1 MSEEKYKLVIDGLEV
16 EAGKNDTI
24 IQAYAKAGKAITAN
38 VGCMGQG
45 VCGSC
50 RCLVRKEGER
60 SAETKLGCETKIEP
74 GMQVSFLDYFLPEH
88 VHYYDVQSAGDGWN
102 WLEEVDETFPEA
114 KNCRHCGG
122 CDTACP
128 KGLQVQNGVAQVVA
142 GDFSTAAN
150 TFDECVMCNLCT
162 LACPENIRPN
172 HVGLFARRMKAA
184 RTLRPVDLMRRLQEI
199 DTGKVSVNTDI

>member
-1 MSEEKYKLVIDGLEV
+1 MSEELYTLVIDGKEIQ
-16 EAGKNDTI
+16 APANSSI
-24 IQAYAKAGKAITAN
+24 IQALAHAGKAITAN

-60 SAETKLGCETKIEP
+60 KAETKLGCETKIEQ
-74 GMQVSFLDYFLPEH
+74 GMQVSFIDYFLPSH
-88 VHYYDVQSAGDGWN
+88 VHRYDMDKVGDGWN
-102 WLEEVDETFPEA
+102 WLEEVDENFPEA

-122 CDTACP
+122 CDAACP
-128 KGLQVQNGVAQVVA
+128 KGLYVQDGVAQVVS
-142 GDFSTAAN
+142 GDFSAASD

-162 LACPENIRPN
+162 LACPEHIRPN
-172 HVGLFARRMKAA
+172 HLGLFARRMKTA

-199 DTGKVSVNTDI
+199 DSGKIRVEID

>member
-16 EAGKNDTI
+16 EADKNDTI
-24 IQAYAKAGKAITAN
+24 IQAYAKAGKAITTN

>member
-16 EAGKNDTI
+16 EADKNDTI

-102 WLEEVDETFPEA
+102 WLEEVDETFQEA

>member
-1 MSEEKYKLVIDGLEV
+1 MSDERINLVINGLEV
-16 EAGKNDTI
+16 NASADSTI
-24 IQAYAKAGKAITAN
+24 IQAYAQAGNAITAN

-60 SAETKLGCETKIEP
+60 IATTKLACETAVEP
-74 GMQVSFLDYFLPEH
+74 NMQVSFIDYFLPEH
-88 VHYYDVQSAGDGWN
+88 IHYYDVEKAGDGWN
-102 WLEEVDETFPEA
+102 WLQEVDETFPEA

-128 KGLQVQNGVAQVVA
+128 KGLEVQNGVAQVVA
-142 GDFSTAAN
+142 GDFAAAAN

-162 LACPENIRPN
+162 LACPENIRPK
-172 HVGLFARRMKAA
+172 HVGLFSRRMQAA

-199 DTGKVSVNTDI
+199 DTGKMTVNTDI

>member
-1 MSEEKYKLVIDGLEV
+1 MSEKYQLVIDGLAV
-16 EAGKNDTI
+16 EADKNSTI
-24 IQAYAKAGKAITAN
+24 IQALARSGQAMTKN

-60 SAETKLGCETKIEP
+60 TVSTALACETPIEQ
-74 GMQVSFLDYFLPEH
+74 GMQVSFIDYFLPAH
-88 VHYYDVQSAGDGWN
+88 VHYYDLDNTGDGWN
-102 WLEEVDETFPEA
+102 WLDDTQKLFPESA
-114 KNCRHCGG
+114 NCRHCGG
-122 CDTACP
+122 CDVACP
-128 KGLQVQNGVAQVVA
+128 KNLEVQNGVAQVVS
-142 GDFSTAAN
+142 GEFSAAAN

-172 HVGLFARRMKAA
+172 HLGLYARRMTTA

-199 DTGKVSVNTDI
+199 DSGAMKVDIQAA

>member
-16 EAGKNDTI
+16 EADKNDTI

-184 RTLRPVDLMRRLQEI
+184 CTLRPVDLMRRLQEI

>member
-1 MSEEKYKLVIDGLEV
+1 MSEKIKLVINGLEV
-16 EAGKNDTI
+16 EADKNSTI
-24 IQAYAKAGKAITAN
+24 IQALAKAGKAITAN

-50 RCLVRKEGER
+50 RCLVRKAGER
-60 SAETKLGCETKIEP
+60 KAETLLGCETPIEE

-88 VHYYDVQSAGDGWN
+88 VHYYDMGTVGDGWN

-122 CDTACP
+122 CDAACP
-128 KGLQVQNGVAQVVA
+128 KNLEVQNGVAQVVA
-142 GDFSTAAN
+142 GDFSAAAA

-162 LACPENIRPN
+162 LACPEHIRPN

-199 DTGKVSVNTDI
+199 DSGKIKVEY